1 MNGGIA
7 REGMPRAQAWR
18 LALVLCALLIR
29 ALLPSGLMVAATPA
43 GALTV
48 TLCSG
53 RGPVEVLVDDQ
64 GRLVDPDTVASSD
77 TGEPGDDSRAKH
89 DVPCAFAG
97 LLAPALPVEALPPV
111 VPPTV
116 AAPRV
121 ATTGVGVGTGLAAPP
136 PPATGPPVSLI

>member
-1 MNGGIA
+1 MNGGIT

-53 RGPVEVLVDDQ
+53 RGPVEVLVDAHGQ
-64 GRLVDPDTVASSD
+64 LVDPDTVASSG

-89 DVPCAFAG
+89 DAPCAFAG
-97 LLAPALPVEALPPV
+97 LLAPALLVEASLPV
-111 VPPTV
+111 VPPMAV
-116 AAPRV
+116 APGV
-121 ATTGVGVGTGLAAPP
+121 ATSGVGIGTGLAAPP
-136 PPATGPPVSLI
+136 PPATGPPPSLI

>member
-64 GRLVDPDTVASSD
+64 GRLINPDVIASS
-77 TGEPGDDSRAKH
+77 GAGDHGDGDRARH
-89 DVPCAFAG
+89 DAPCAFAG

-121 ATTGVGVGTGLAAPP
+121 ATTGVGTGLAAPP